1 MRFPQMR
8 EIGEYRVIRV
18 MLVDDHQVVRMGLRT
33 LLGLDAGIQVVAEA
47 SNAGECFAQYEAVR
61 PDVVLLDIRMRPL
74 NGIEILERLKER
86 YSEVRVLML
95 TTSDL
100 QEDIWQSVSH
110 GAAGYL
116 LKDAEPE
123 VIIRAVRTVA
133 EGATAYPPEVRRYLD
148 VRNAR
153 ASLSARQLQVL
164 ELMARGRLNR
174 EIAEAMGIGEGTVK
188 SYIKEIF
195 AKMGVVCRAEAVAK
209 GIAQGVIHLSA
220 N

>member
-1 MRFPQMR
+1 M
-8 EIGEYRVIRV
+8 IRV

-33 LLGLDAGIQVVAEA
+33 LLGLDPEIQVVAEA
-47 SNAGECFAQYEAVR
+47 SNAEECFAQYEALR

-74 NGIEILERLKER
+74 SGIEILERLKELHSGIR
-86 YSEVRVLML
+86 ALML

-110 GAAGYL
+110 GAVGYL

-153 ASLSARQLQVL
+153 PSLSVRQLQVL

-195 AKMGVVCRAEAVAK
+195 AKMGVACRAEAVAK
-209 GIAQGVIHLSA
+209 GIAQGVIHPAA